1 MLLTLH
7 EVSTGW
13 LKKANFGQRFPSLE
27 FSIISYFE
35 TSLNGLASTILCS
48 TGNNSNSN
56 LSSMFVK
63 VFSCEFSNYTI
74 LHSSL

>member
-35 TSLNGLASTILCS
+35 TSLNDLASTILCS

-56 LSSMFVK
+56 LSSTYV
-63 VFSCEFSNYTI
+63 C
-74 LHSSL
+74 